1 MELEFIKNLAQIMN
15 DAGLGELEYRQ
26 GTDSLV
32 LRTKSNAYSN
42 MLSSHLLGPNIE
54 NINQEKLS
62 NISFE
67 SQNNMGN
74 DNMNMGPISSDNSSN
89 VGECP
94 SDKVDQPELKDIT
107 STMIGT
113 FYTSPSPDEPAF
125 AKVGDK
131 IKKGQVVCIIES
143 TKLMNEVKSCFD
155 CEIVEVLVEDQ
166 EVVEF
171 GQALFRVRE
180 V

>member
-62 NISFE
+62 NRLYDT
-67 SQNNMGN
+67 
-74 DNMNMGPISSDNSSN
+74 DNLSLLD
-89 VGECP
+89 
-94 SDKVDQPELKDIT
+94 
-107 STMIGT
+107 
-113 FYTSPSPDEPAF
+113 
-125 AKVGDK
+125 
-131 IKKGQVVCIIES
+131 
-143 TKLMNEVKSCFD
+143 
-155 CEIVEVLVEDQ
+155 LVTNLGKYW
-166 EVVEF
+166 F
-171 GQALFRVRE
+171 IR
-180 V
+180 

>member
-1 MELEFIKNLAQIMN
+1 MPMVLVHL
-15 DAGLGELEYRQ
+15 
-26 GTDSLV
+26 SLIHIC
-32 LRTKSNAYSN
+32 N
-42 MLSSHLLGPNIE
+42 MLSSHLLGSNIE

-62 NISFE
+62 NISFGL
-67 SQNNMGN
+67 QNNMDSHN
-74 DNMNMGPISSDNSSN
+74 TNMGPISSDDSSN

-94 SDKVDQPELKDIT
+94 SDKVDQSDLKDIT

-113 FYTSPSPDEPAF
+113 FYTSPSPDEPVF

-143 TKLMNEVKSCFD
+143 MKLMNEVKSCFD
-155 CEIVEVLVEDQ
+155 CEIVEVLVGDQ

-171 GQALFRVRE
+171 GQALFRVRA
-180 V
+180 VSYTHLDVYKRQVFSLFLCGIIG